1 MRAYRCIRLQ
11 ALVGSGHRSAFHDQ
25 LSYHAFLSG
34 RISARTGLSASRRA
48 DKGRDGRRGLNN
60 AWMDLLGS
68 NCLSQLVGGRDDFGR
83 RYRTETRARLG
94 SHSAKLVRK
103 SHFWLYA
110 PSAPDFATGLFVVGN
125 TGFFAFIGSRHP
137 IELFLERDSS
147 TNLLGIQTFPA
158 VCYIQPSVVTTRS
171 MEECSAWITRVEY
184 DVGAGNF
191 ALEFG
196 ERFPLPW
203 SKATGGNDFVVDL
216 EPGHPPIRLNAAI
229 FNNQNGLGLDRG
241 TPTNLHP
248 LLQRTGTHRLTIFV
262 SGLRAD
268 GKRINETFLL
278 DIEWS
283 GPTEGAVIQSLRR
296 M

>member
-1 MRAYRCIRLQ
+1 MRGWTFWDRIAYLSLWVAAMILAADT
-11 ALVGSGHRSAFHDQ
+11 AL
-25 LSYHAFLSG
+25 
-34 RISARTGLSASRRA
+34 
-48 DKGRDGRRGLNN
+48 
-60 AWMDLLGS
+60 
-68 NCLSQLVGGRDDFGR
+68 
-83 RYRTETRARLG
+83 
-94 SHSAKLVRK
+94 KL
-103 SHFWLYA
+103 
-110 PSAPDFATGLFVVGN
+110 APDLAHIVPSWFESPIFGFTPLALLILATGLFVVGN

-147 TNLLGIQTFPA
+147 TNLLGIQIFPA

-262 SGLRAD
+262 SELRAD